1 MKLIK
6 LMFKNAFRHKLRS
19 FLTIAGIA
27 IAVIA
32 FDILRTVVNAWDAG
46 IEATAANR
54 LITRQ
59 AVSFIFPLPYSYR
72 ERIKNVEGV
81 EQVTFANWFGGVYK
95 DKSNFFGRLA
105 VEAETAF
112 DIYSEYVV
120 PPDQLEAFKRER
132 NSCVVGSDLVK
143 LYGFKLGDII
153 RLEGD
158 IYPGTW
164 DFVVR
169 GIYTPNIKNGDATQ
183 MFFHWEYVDE
193 RMKQESPFRAGEVG
207 WYIIRISDPNR
218 SGEISAKIDELFK
231 NSSAE
236 TKTESERAFAQG
248 FMSSVS
254 SILTAMNV
262 LSWVI
267 IGIIMLVL
275 ANTMIMASRER
286 TKEYAVMKVLGFAGK
301 HLSWLIIGESM
312 VIAFTGGV
320 VGILLSFP
328 IVQGI
333 GEAIPKNI
341 FPVFNLEYHILVYA
355 FVAALLVGVISSV
368 FPIIKAL
375 RTPIVEGFR
384 HIG

>member
-32 FDILRTVVNAWDAG
+32 FDILRTVVYAWDAG
-46 IEATAANR
+46 VEATAANR

-59 AVSFIFPLPYSYR
+59 AVSFIFPLPYAYR
-72 ERIKNVEGV
+72 DRIKNVEGV
-81 EQVTFANWFGGVYK
+81 EQVTFANWFGGIYK
-95 DKSNFFGRLA
+95 DKNNFFGRLA

-112 DIYSEYVV
+112 DIYSEYIV

-132 NSCVVGSDLVK
+132 NSCVVGSDLAK
-143 LYGFKLGDII
+143 LYGFKLGDNI

-183 MFFHWEYVDE
+183 MFFHWDYIDE
-193 RMKQESPFRAGEVG
+193 RMKEESPIRAGQVG
-207 WYIIRISDPNR
+207 WYIIRITDPNR

-248 FMSSVS
+248 FMSAVS

-312 VIAFTGGV
+312 VIAIAGGA

-341 FPVFNLEYHILVYA
+341 FPVFNLEYYILVYA
-355 FVAALLVGVISSV
+355 FIAALLVGLISSV

>member
-72 ERIKNVEGV
+72 DRIKNIEGV
-81 EQVTFANWFGGVYK
+81 EQVTFATWFGGVYK

-143 LYGFKLGDII
+143 LYGFKLGDIV

-164 DFVVR
+164 DFVVK

-193 RMKQESPFRAGEVG
+193 RMKKESPFRAGEVG
-207 WYIIRISDPNR
+207 WYIVRIAEPNR
-218 SGEISAKIDELFK
+218 SGDISAKIDDLFK

-355 FVAALLVGVISSV
+355 FVAALLVGLISSV